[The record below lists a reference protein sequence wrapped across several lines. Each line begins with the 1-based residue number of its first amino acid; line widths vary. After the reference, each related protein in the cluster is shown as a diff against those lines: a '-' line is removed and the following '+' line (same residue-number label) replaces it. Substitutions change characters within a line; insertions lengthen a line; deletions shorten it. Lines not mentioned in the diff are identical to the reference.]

1 MLIFGSIGIFIKWI
15 PLPPSQIA
23 FARGIIGSM
32 TLSVVFL
39 FSKQKINWVRV
50 RKKLPF
56 LIGSGCIFGYNWI
69 FLFKA
74 YQYTTIANATLSYY
88 CAPIIVVLISSLI
101 FKERLTLLKG
111 ICILSAMVG
120 MICIT
125 GSGDISGGNQL
136 IGIVYGFLAA
146 SLYAGVMIVNKFL
159 KNLSALESTL
169 FQLIIASVAMMPY
182 VFLSGRLQFTGLG
195 INGWALLIVIG
206 IIHTGLAFILFFPS
220 IQKLRGQVSAIL
232 CYIDPVSAIVFSWI
246 VLHEKLG
253 TLQIV
258 GGLLIIGAALV
269 SELVRKRNDIS
280 HYQTN

>member
-1 MLIFGSIGIFIKWI
+1 
-15 PLPPSQIA
+15 
-23 FARGIIGSM
+23 
-32 TLSVVFL
+32 
-39 FSKQKINWVRV
+39 
-50 RKKLPF
+50 
-56 LIGSGCIFGYNWI
+56 
-69 FLFKA
+69 
-74 YQYTTIANATLSYY
+74 
-88 CAPIIVVLISSLI
+88 
-101 FKERLTLLKG
+101 
-111 ICILSAMVG
+111 
-120 MICIT
+120 
-125 GSGDISGGNQL
+125 
-136 IGIVYGFLAA
+136 
-146 SLYAGVMIVNKFL
+146 MIVNKFL

-269 SELVRKRNDIS
+269 SELVGKRNDIS